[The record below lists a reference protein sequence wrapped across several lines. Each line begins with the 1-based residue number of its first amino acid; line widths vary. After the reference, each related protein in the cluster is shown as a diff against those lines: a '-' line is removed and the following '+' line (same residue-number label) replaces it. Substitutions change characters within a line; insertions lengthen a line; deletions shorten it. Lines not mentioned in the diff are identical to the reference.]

1 VYLPFV
7 ADTARRKRDEMD
19 ENTPY
24 TPEDEDLDDI
34 EAEFDAIEDA
44 GWKLLH
50 NWGRNTFHKT
60 PR

>member
-1 VYLPFV
+1 MTEQGPWVYLPFV

-34 EAEFDAIEDA
+34 EAEFDALKA
-44 GWKLLH
+44 KL
-50 NWGRNTFHKT
+50 G
-60 PR
+60 

>member
-1 VYLPFV
+1 
-7 ADTARRKRDEMD
+7 MD